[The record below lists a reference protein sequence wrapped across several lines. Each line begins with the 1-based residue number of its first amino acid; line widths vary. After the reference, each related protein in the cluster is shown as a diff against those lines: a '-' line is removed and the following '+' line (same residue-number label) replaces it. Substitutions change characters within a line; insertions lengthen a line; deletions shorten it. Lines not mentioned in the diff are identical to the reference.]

1 MLSQARVAARHRSRG
16 RVATGSSASA
26 FVLSARRLLGDAH
39 VLLAAALVV
48 PVLAVEALAAD
59 PHTGVLAIA
68 SGLLLGVQVAL
79 FVAARRVKR
88 SRRHVWPTV
97 RLLVALT
104 FVAFA
109 NAYVGDAPTRPVAAL
124 YVPVVAMAA
133 AIGRTEVIV
142 VGGLALVGYLA
153 ALVVEPGHLGT
164 GLQRGVVLTITTT
177 LLAVGT
183 RRTVSTLESTSARLR
198 ESMSQ
203 ERRRAR
209 EIESVEAV
217 GRVLASDGPTPA
229 VLDGIVHLFVR
240 RFGYT
245 YVSIYVASG
254 SRVMLGAQH
263 GYAMP
268 VVEFDG
274 NGGVMGRVMRTR
286 EPAFIP
292 DATRD
297 PDFIAAEPGL
307 SGEICVP
314 LVAGGDLLGVVNV
327 ESMTPNELDVHDLE
341 AIELIADRLAS
352 AMALSRQRIEVATRA
367 ELFARLATFS
377 AVVNATLETNALHR
391 SLVRA
396 GAAVVPSDSVVLVV
410 LDRAAGEYR
419 IAAIEGGD
427 VSLVDARIEPG
438 EGMSGRAIRDRVLVA
453 SEQMTRDQLP
463 QSLREAKFADRM
475 SAAAVPLMRDGV
487 VVGAMT
493 FVRAGSDR
501 HFSAAELEVLSI
513 LGHQAAL
520 AVSNAFL
527 HADVTESSLRD
538 PLTGLFNRRFLD
550 VTLERMTQERA
561 RLHIDARQP
570 ISAILFDLDLF
581 GGFNKQHGHRVG
593 DSVLRTFASVLRR
606 RLRASDL
613 IARYGGEEFLVVLPG
628 SDRENA
634 ARIADEIRLEF
645 RNTTVTGA
653 DGTLLGA
660 TVSAGCT
667 ELDRADSNVAGLM
680 EAADVGLAMAKIGGR
695 DQVVSA

>member
-1 MLSQARVAARHRSRG
+1 MVGQARVVAHGRRRRAAR
-16 RVATGSSASA
+16 TGSLTTS
-26 FVLSARRLLGDAH
+26 FVPTARRLLGDAH
-39 VLLAAALVV
+39 FLLAAALVV
-48 PVLAVEALAAD
+48 PVLAVEALAED
-59 PHTGVLAIA
+59 PHTGVLAVA
-68 SGLLLGVQVAL
+68 CALLLGTQVAL
-79 FVAARRVKR
+79 FLAARRVKR
-88 SRRHVWPTV
+88 SRRHVWPSV

-133 AIGRTEVIV
+133 AIGRIELIV
-142 VGGLALVGYLA
+142 VGGLALAGYLA
-153 ALVVEPGHLGT
+153 ALLVEPGHFGT
-164 GLQRGVVLTITTT
+164 GLQRGVVLGITTA
-177 LLAVGT
+177 LLAIGT
-183 RRTVSTLESTSARLR
+183 RRTVSALESTSTRLR
-198 ESMSQ
+198 ELMAQ

-209 EIESVEAV
+209 EIASVEAV

-229 VLDGIVHLFVR
+229 VLDGIVDLFVR

-245 YVSIYVASG
+245 YVSIYVATG
-254 SRVMLGAQH
+254 TRMTLGAQH
-263 GYAMP
+263 GYADP

-274 NGGVMGRVMRTR
+274 QGGVMGRVMRTR
-286 EPAFIP
+286 QPAFIP
-292 DATRD
+292 DATAD
-297 PDFIAAEPGL
+297 ADFIAAEPGL
-307 SGEICVP
+307 RGEICVP
-314 LVAGGDLLGVVNV
+314 LIAGGEILGVVNV
-327 ESMTPNELDVHDLE
+327 ESMTPNELDAHDLE

-352 AMALSRQRIEVATRA
+352 AMALAQQRMEVATRA

-377 AVVNATLETNALHR
+377 AVVNATLETDALHR

-396 GAAVVPSDSVVLVV
+396 GASVIPSDSVVLVV

-427 VSLVDARIEPG
+427 TSLVDARIEPG

-463 QSLREAKFADRM
+463 LSLREAKFADQM

-493 FVRAGSDR
+493 FVRAGADR
-501 HFSAAELEVLSI
+501 HFSAPELEVLPI

-550 VTLERMTQERA
+550 VTLERMSQERA
-561 RLHIDARQP
+561 RVEVDARAP
-570 ISAILFDLDLF
+570 IAAILFDLDLF
-581 GGFNKQHGHRVG
+581 GAFNKQHGHRVG

-634 ARIADEIRLEF
+634 ARIADEIRLDF

-667 ELDRADSNVAGLM
+667 ELARADSNVAGLM
-680 EAADVGLAMAKIGGR
+680 EAADVGLVMAKIGGR
-695 DQVVSA
+695 DQIVTA